1 MIYWWQFSEKRTTT
15 RRSRKAAKVDQA
27 KQERIKQ
34 RIIELANAG
43 IITDTADIYLQGGL
57 VAEVSICWD
66 DAAPVLVDI
75 ITWGDYQGYAQLD
88 QQEARYF
95 KRTNTMQYWEA
106 LAAALE

>member
-1 MIYWWQFSEKRTTT
+1 M
-15 RRSRKAAKVDQA
+15 DQA
-27 KQERIKQ
+27 KQERIKA

-43 IITDTADIYLQGGL
+43 IITDTTDIYLQGGL

-75 ITWGDYQGYAQLD
+75 ITWGEYQAYAQLD
-88 QQEARYF
+88 PEDARYF
-95 KRTNTMQYWEA
+95 KRTNRMKYWEA